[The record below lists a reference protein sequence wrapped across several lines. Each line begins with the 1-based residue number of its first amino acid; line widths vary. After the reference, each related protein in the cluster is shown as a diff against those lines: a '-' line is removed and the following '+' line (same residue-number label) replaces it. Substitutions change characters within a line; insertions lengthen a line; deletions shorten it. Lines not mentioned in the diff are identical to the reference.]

1 MSNYF
6 DAQPGST
13 APTGAALCFA
23 VSRKLCKSRAASDG
37 RYNKLY
43 SGVSFQEGEEIQQN
57 GGLAQTLRQASETM

>member
-13 APTGAALCFA
+13 APTEAALCFA

>member
-6 DAQPGST
+6 DAQPGSLMHR
-13 APTGAALCFA
+13 AALCFA

-57 GGLAQTLRQASETM
+57 GGLVQTLRQASETM